1 MLQNHLPSLASHEL
15 FVQKQVEKQVL
26 PSLLETRKH
35 VLINNSIKPN
45 SILKRWPFLE
55 IWQKASERVVTQ
67 YVVMAE
73 RVGG

>member
-15 FVQKQVEKQVL
+15 FVQKQVL